1 MRPAILKHSF
11 LGNSLFFTHKKIF
24 HINYLHAMIQR
35 IQSVF
40 LLLAALGFAG
50 LFFLP
55 FATSPQPDA
64 VLFADLSYDLKDHI
78 ILLILTALGVLG
90 SLSAI
95 FLFRNRVTQLRLSY
109 IAVIAAILL
118 VVVGVL
124 LFLNATKTSTITAQH
139 IEDGA
144 GLYLI
149 PLIITLL
156 IFAIRGINKDEKT
169 VRSMDRLR

>member
-1 MRPAILKHSF
+1 
-11 LGNSLFFTHKKIF
+11 
-24 HINYLHAMIQR
+24 MIQR

-40 LLLAALGFAG
+40 LLLAALGFGG

-55 FATSPQPDA
+55 FATSPQQDA
-64 VLFADLSYDLKDHI
+64 VLFADLSYNLKDHI
-78 ILLILTALGVLG
+78 ILLILAAVGVLG

-95 FLFRNRVTQLRLSY
+95 FLFRNRLTQLRISY
-109 IAVIAAILL
+109 LTVIAAILL
-118 VVVGVL
+118 VVVGVV
-124 LFLNATKTSTITAQH
+124 LFLNGTKTSSIAAQQ

-149 PLIITLL
+149 PVIIVVLFL
-156 IFAIRGINKDEKT
+156 AIRGINKDEKT